1 MRIDEDGVILRY
13 SRNRHSSSKLLFG
26 FQIFVVIHQLPL
38 LRFFFFSTFRFPGA
52 LLSLSSLL
60 SFLIT
65 TWCPN
70 LPYHHP
76 PVIFHTFCISP
87 FTLFSRVAFPSFF
100 STSLYPIF
108 LKFSIILHLPFILFV
123 PQISGWDFNATG
135 SMVTKNV
142 DGVNVFPLYSFIGA
156 RQLRSNKSHDVNQSL
171 RQHLRGHPLYLFHNK
186 K

>member
-1 MRIDEDGVILRY
+1 MILRY

-26 FQIFVVIHQLPL
+26 FQIFVVIHQFPL
-38 LRFFFFSTFRFPGA
+38 LRFFFFSAFRFPGA

-100 STSLYPIF
+100 LLPYTLF
-108 LKFSIILHLPFILFV
+108 FSIFHNPSFTPHPLRSSNLRMRLQCH
-123 PQISGWDFNATG
+123 
-135 SMVTKNV
+135 
-142 DGVNVFPLYSFIGA
+142 GVNGYEERG
-156 RQLRSNKSHDVNQSL
+156 RSERVSAL
-171 RQHLRGHPLYLFHNK
+171 
-186 K
+186 